1 MSVEFIWALI
11 SIREFMIHMSHLI
24 LLFISAFLL
33 HFPLLMISLL
43 PFLLILDI
51 YILRLL

>member
-1 MSVEFIWALI
+1 MSVEFTWALI
-11 SIREFMIHMSHLI
+11 SIREFMTHMSHLI

-33 HFPLLMISLL
+33 HFPLLISLL
-43 PFLLILDI
+43 LFLLILYI